1 MCRPERGERI
11 YHVLARPHNIS
22 AQVFH
27 NCAASAE
34 AQRIRSMKN
43 GF

>member
-1 MCRPERGERI
+1 MVTVDGRI
-11 YHVLARPHNIS
+11 YHVLARLHNIS
-22 AQVFH
+22 ARVSH
-27 NCAASAE
+27 NCAASGK